1 MTRSVEA
8 TDTEIADKFL
18 RQRILAEAGLEASD
32 LEGALGVGAYVAA
45 LLIVL
50 AGAGYAYHIV
60 QR

>member
-1 MTRSVEA
+1 MTRSAKV

-18 RQRILAEAGLEASD
+18 RQRILAEAGLEEGDFS
-32 LEGALGVGAYVAA
+32 GALGVGAYVAA

-50 AGAGYAYHIV
+50 AGASYAYHIV